1 MNKYTICA
9 LLAAFAITAP
19 ASAIQAQEA
28 ATPPSIATEAS
39 EGTSGLDGGLAPAPA
54 PATEA
59 PVAAA
64 TEASAPAPASADGAK
79 DAANDPLGTLGEI
92 RGAVQSG
99 NWGLAVLLAL
109 MLLVALLRWG
119 AAKLGFLSFFN
130 GKLGG
135 YMLVFTSSAGGM
147 LLTVIGGGGSLS
159 FSTISQALI
168 FGFGA
173 IGGWEAWK
181 DIKSKK
187 PKVEA

>member
-54 PATEA
+54 PAAEA

-64 TEASAPAPASADGAK
+64 TEASEPAPADGAK
-79 DAANDPLGTLGEI
+79 DAADDPLGTLGEI
-92 RGAVQSG
+92 RSAVQDG

-119 AAKLGFLSFFN
+119 AGKIGFLSFFK

-135 YMLVFTSSAGGM
+135 YLLVFTSSTGGM

-159 FSTISQALI
+159 FSTISQAVI

-181 DIKSKK
+181 DVKSKK
-187 PKVEA
+187 PKAEAA